1 MSFELLGAAII
12 AGVLLGCFYAAV
24 SVGLSV
30 AFGLLDVPQIAHPS
44 FLVFGAYGAYFL
56 GSFGLDPL
64 LAGVLL
70 TPVFFLAGLAVYRLY
85 HAAFERRGTDAG
97 LRGLALFF
105 GIAFIVEVLLILS
118 FGVDQR
124 MVEAAYIGKSVAL
137 GDVRIPMR
145 MLVAFGVALVLII
158 GLSLYL
164 SGTFTGRAI
173 KAVAQDQ
180 TALVLIIGLSLY
192 LSGTFTGRAIKAVA
206 QDQTALA
213 LMGADPV
220 RIKQW
225 AFGIATGT
233 CALAGALL
241 IIVAPVEPGL
251 GRLYIG
257 RTFCVVVLAGL
268 GSMPGTLLAGIILGI
283 AESIVLTSLGASWAP
298 AVAFGLLLLVLAV
311 RPAGLFGRR

>member
-1 MSFELLGAAII
+1 MSFELLGESII

-30 AFGLLDVPQIAHPS
+30 AFGLLDVPQIAHPA
-44 FLVFGAYGAYFL
+44 FLTVGAYGAYYL
-56 GSFGLDPL
+56 GGLGLDPL

-70 TPVFFLAGLAVYRLY
+70 TPVFFVAGLAVYRFY
-85 HAAFERRGTDAG
+85 HAAFESRGTDAG
-97 LRGLALFF
+97 LRGLAFFF
-105 GIAFIVEVLLILS
+105 GVAFIVEVALILI

-124 MVEAAYIGKSVAL
+124 TVEAAYIGKSVSL
-137 GDVRIPMR
+137 GDLRLPMR
-145 MLVAFGVALVLII
+145 MLVAFGVALVLT
-158 GLSLYL
+158 L
-164 SGTFTGRAI
+164 
-173 KAVAQDQ
+173 
-180 TALVLIIGLSLY
+180 ALALY

-233 CALAGALL
+233 CAIAGALL

-257 RTFCVVVLAGL
+257 RTFCVAVLAGL
-268 GSMPGTLLAGIILGI
+268 GSMPGTLVAGVILGV
-283 AESIVLTSLGASWAP
+283 AESIVLTSFGASWAP

-311 RPAGLFGRR
+311 RPAGLFGR